1 MPDVKII
8 SNRRIAWLFGPA
20 TGINW
25 DAPTRAQ
32 ILALQNF
39 SGALRLAGSDF
50 GLQATEMTSDPTFS
64 DEAGSQELGYANFG
78 GNVSNII
85 PAVDDTSSV
94 LRRAHTTLKTPHAD
108 LAVAQRFG
116 EIESN
121 PVDSGDEINLFHV
134 ATTAETTERRQN
146 NYSQTTELVA
156 QDDVLVNYVVPGATA
171 IAIITGGTSG
181 GVVGAGGFVW
191 ATYQGVKV
199 TCGVTW
205 TSSNPAVATVWP
217 NGFVEFLSAGTA
229 QITATY
235 PGATASTAKAVT
247 VTAS

>member
-8 SNRRIAWLFGPA
+8 SNRRISWLFGPA

-32 ILALQNF
+32 IQALQNF

-85 PAVDDTSSV
+85 PAVDDTTSV
-94 LRRAHTTLKTPHAD
+94 MRRAHTTLKTPHAD

-116 EIESN
+116 VIESTA
-121 PVDSGDEINLFHV
+121 VDAGDEINLFHV

-156 QDDVLVNYVVPGATA
+156 QDDVLVNYVVPPAA
-171 IAIITGGTSG
+171 AVAVITGGTAGGTVASG
-181 GVVGAGGFVW
+181 GGFLW

-199 TCGVTW
+199 TCGVNW
-205 TSSNPAVATVWP
+205 VSSNPAVAVVWP
-217 NGFVEFLSAGTA
+217 NGFVEFLSAGTT

-235 PGATASTAKAVT
+235 PGATSSTAKT
-247 VTAS
+247 ITLT